1 MHWRHTS
8 AAHVPF
14 ALAALLVTLVGTPAS
29 ALPGMDSTPPAV
41 TIVRPANGAAVKG
54 QTTIE
59 VRADDGMSGSGVRRV
74 EYQIDTVDGVWT
86 ALSRSL
92 LSTTYQGTWNTTALT
107 DGGHNLYVRA
117 TDNEGNPRLV
127 TSVVVVANPP
137 ATPTGVKVSAPVAP
151 SNGGYLDLSW
161 SSNTEVDLAG
171 YAVYR
176 GTTAGGPYTKVAST
190 TVGFHRDQGL
200 SNGTSYYYVVVAVDV
215 AGNES
220 PRSGEVSG
228 TPTDTRAP
236 LVSGVAAAPG
246 PTFADISW
254 TTDEPATS
262 QVEYGATNALGST
275 TGVTSGRTTS
285 HRVSLTGLQPDKTY
299 FYRVRSVDAAGN
311 LGVSQVLSFSTGVDM
326 PPTVSSVNVAN
337 GAVLQA
343 PITLQVQAADDFGI
357 AQVEY
362 SVGGL
367 VWNVMGFNSLT
378 GYYEARLDTNSME
391 EGAQKLGIR
400 ATDSA
405 RQTVQISIDVRVD
418 RNAPAVDMTSPVVD
432 AHLAGGT
439 AHPVKVAATDPGS
452 GIATVEWQVYLVP
465 VGVEIEVPPDPDPAA
480 WQPLPL
486 DAQSGLY
493 ETSWLA
499 PVVVVEQVG
508 FLYARAT
515 DGLGKS
521 TTFVREITVLANG
534 RDFQFIGSGGQELSG
549 TVAIEPIGAGGG
561 NRIGIQVIGR
571 FLTPGG
577 NYRLTVSGGGA
588 THTAEFTADAR
599 GRGGVE
605 TEADTAMT
613 DEFSATLTPS
623 GPGF

>member
-1 MHWRHTS
+1 MHWRHEP

-29 ALPGMDSTPPAV
+29 ALDSTPPNV
-41 TIVRPANGAAVKG
+41 TIVRPANGATVSG
-54 QTTIE
+54 RTTLE
-59 VRADDGMSGSGVRRV
+59 VRADDGTSGSGVRRV
-74 EYQIDTVDGVWT
+74 EYQLDRTDGVWT
-86 ALSRSL
+86 ALSGGF
-92 LSTTYQGTWNTTALT
+92 LSTTYQGTWSTTAVT
-107 DGGHNLYVRA
+107 DGNHNLYFRA
-117 TDNEGNPRLV
+117 TDYSGNQRLV
-127 TSVVVVANPP
+127 SAVVVVSNPP
-137 ATPTGVKVSAPVAP
+137 ATPIGVKVSAPVAP

-161 SSNTEVDLAG
+161 TSNTETDLAG

-176 GTTAGGPYTKVAST
+176 GTTAGGPYTKVASASAS
-190 TVGFHRDQGL
+190 FHRDQGL
-200 SNGTSYYYVVVAVDV
+200 SNGTAYYYVVVAVDV
-215 AGNES
+215 AGNQS
-220 PRSGEVSG
+220 PRSSEVSG

-236 LVSGVAAAPG
+236 LASGVAAAPG

-262 QVEYGATNALGST
+262 QVEYGTTSALGST

-285 HRVSLTGLQPDKTY
+285 HRVSLTGLQQNTTY

-311 LGVSQVLSFSTGVDM
+311 LGVSQVLSFSTVVDQ

-343 PITLQVQAADDFGI
+343 PITLQVQAADDVGL

-362 SVGGL
+362 TVGGL

-378 GYYEARLDTNSME
+378 GYYEARLDTNSLE
-391 EGAQKLGIR
+391 EGAQRLGIR
-400 ATDSA
+400 VTDSA
-405 RQTVQISIDVRVD
+405 RQTALVVIDVRVD
-418 RNAPAVDMTSPVVD
+418 RGAPAVDVTAPVVD

-439 AHPVKVAATDPGS
+439 AHPVRVAATDPGS
-452 GIATVEWQVYLVP
+452 GIAAVDWQLYLVP
-465 VGVEIEVPPDPDPAA
+465 MGVEIEVPPDPDPAA

-486 DAQSGLY
+486 QPQSGLY

-515 DGLGKS
+515 DGLGK
-521 TTFVREITVLANG
+521 TTTVVREITVLANG
-534 RDFQFIGSGGQELSG
+534 RDFQFIGSAGQDLSG
-549 TVAIEPIGAGGG
+549 TVAIEPIGANGG

-571 FLTPGG
+571 SLTPGG
-577 NYRLTVSGGGA
+577 NYRLTVSGGGI

-599 GRGGVE
+599 GRGEVE
-605 TEADTAMT
+605 MEADTEMT